1 MDTITSF
8 DSFCCILMI
17 AGFVFALHRY
27 FLSFDRKLL
36 LSPLILF
43 VFVAG
48 IDGLAHYIVATHP
61 DALAALQTKLAEGL
75 NHPSN
80 PSLSLFSFIPL
91 AAIPALF
98 AFRRR

>member
-1 MDTITSF
+1 MDTITYF

-36 LSPLILF
+36 LSPLIRF
-43 VFVAG
+43 VFVAA
-48 IDGLAHYIVATHP
+48 IDGLAHYIIATHP
-61 DALAALQTKLAEGL
+61 GALLALQTKLAERL
-75 NHPSN
+75 NHPSH

-91 AAIPALF
+91 AVIPALF

>member
-1 MDTITSF
+1 MDTITYF

-61 DALAALQTKLAEGL
+61 DALAALKL
-75 NHPSN
+75 P
-80 PSLSLFSFIPL
+80 
-91 AAIPALF
+91 
-98 AFRRR
+98 